1 MTETPE
7 EIRARIDRTRNE
19 VSGDVDALA
28 EKVSPS
34 SMVDRQATRAK
45 AAIGDVKERLF
56 GSDHPA
62 DSGAVGRV
70 GDRVGDSVHGAVG
83 NVQGAVGRVGE
94 GAQDAAQ
101 TVARKAKGNPLAVG
115 LIAFGVGALIASLIP
130 ASEPEKQAAAKVKE
144 SAQPLM
150 EEAKDVAKEAGE
162 HLKQPAQD
170 AAQSV
175 KETAQDATATVKD
188 EAQGAAGQ
196 VKDDAQQAKDR
207 VQGEAQQAKDRVQ
220 GEAQSGS

>member
-1 MTETPE
+1 MNETPE

-19 VSGDVDALA
+19 VSSDVDALA

-34 SMVDRQATRAK
+34 SMVDRQTTRAK
-45 AAIGDVKERLF
+45 AAIGDVKDRLF
-56 GSDHPA
+56 GSDDSS
-62 DSGAVGRV
+62 DSGAVG
-70 GDRVGDSVHGAVG
+70 RVGDSVHGAVG
-83 NVQGAVGRVGE
+83 SVGDSVHGAVGSVQGAVGRVGDS
-94 GAQDAAQ
+94 AQGAAQ
-101 TVARKAKGNPLAVG
+101 NVARKAKGNPLAVG

-130 ASEPEKQAAAKVKE
+130 ASEHEKQAAAKVKE

-150 EEAKDVAKEAGE
+150 DEAKDLAKEAGE
-162 HLKQPAQD
+162 HLKEPAQD

-175 KETAQDATATVKD
+175 KETAQEATSNVKD

-207 VQGEAQQAKDRVQ
+207 VQGEAQ
-220 GEAQSGS
+220 SGS

>member
-45 AAIGDVKERLF
+45 AALGDVKDRLF
-56 GSDHPA
+56 G
-62 DSGAVGRV
+62 V
-70 GDRVGDSVHGAVG
+70 GDDVHGAASHVG
-83 NVQGAVGRVGE
+83 DNVQGAVGRVGDS
-94 GAQDAAQ
+94 AQHAAES
-101 TVARKAKGNPLAVG
+101 VANTAKGNPLAVG

-150 EEAKDVAKEAGE
+150 DEAKDVAKEAGE
-162 HLKQPAQD
+162 HLKEPAQD
-170 AAQSV
+170 AAQSL
-175 KETAQDATATVKD
+175 KETATDAGAHVKD

-207 VQGEAQQAKDRVQ
+207 VQGEAQ
-220 GEAQSGS
+220 SGS